1 MAEAFSFPRTK
12 YEDLKQASKEMFD
25 DTVNVIDEIIPSQ
38 EKAKVQ
44 LLSTWPPSIEPGK
57 LYTFDVIMS
66 LYGLNHLDPNM
77 GWKDAID
84 HPVHHPWHDG
94 LTNEQV
100 YSKDYPQED
109 KDLADEEFCRFIR
122 DSGFKSSA
130 HPYSLLILDA
140 QNWLYKSLVEAQKM
154 LTRFN
159 YSRVTTLKGGEIII
173 WKKQNTV
180 LLLVG
185 HPSKAGDASGNVLF
199 EDMQRR
205 GATVA
210 TVANV
215 IRYVKGEFE
224 MAGNNYDYTAVWA
237 ASVMEHMSE
246 NLHQKNVRIYQAL
259 AFRDAILS
267 QSEPHKSALSTFRGV
282 TVKANNILTVSSYK
296 YDDSESVLGSDAI
309 LDGDES
315 SDDDDSPADDSSD
328 DSSTNQIDTAS
339 RRKKNKRTLEWYGK
353 VSKLVGS
360 FSWSNPGSLHQEL
373 SSLKQEIEE
382 KVNRHASME
391 CKRWRRILDILSDFY
406 QDSSLPK
413 DLKSWADNN
422 LRFDIAV
429 GGNCRVWNAVL
440 EPTRQQTIEMQQNI
454 DEWFQ
459 QTFQTDTDE
468 EGAGF
473 GYLVVRLKKC
483 DSVNKDKT
491 FDDFSSELEAYMEN
505 KDITAIPIRSN
516 EFKRHFNNVH
526 QDEYT
531 IKTIRKDNQVN
542 HPLGRNKMEDIIT
555 MKISRKV
562 KETVKQATQKSMFD
576 YYGKTA

>member
-1 MAEAFSFPRTK
+1 MAEAFSFPRHK
-12 YEDLKQASKEMFD
+12 YKALRHASEEMFD

-38 EKAKVQ
+38 EKVKVQ
-44 LLSTWPPSIEPGK
+44 LLSSWPPSKKPGK

-77 GWKDAID
+77 GWKDAIE

-94 LTNEQV
+94 LTIEQV
-100 YSKDYPQED
+100 YSKDYSHED

-140 QNWLYKSLVEAQKM
+140 QSWLYKYLVEPQKM

-159 YSRVTTLKGGEIII
+159 YSHVTTLKGGEIII

-224 MAGNNYDYTAVWA
+224 EDNYDYTAVWA
-237 ASVMEHMSE
+237 ASVTEHMSE
-246 NLHQKNVRIYQAL
+246 NLHENNFRMNQAL

-267 QSEPHKSALSTFRGV
+267 QSNPHKSALSTFGGQM
-282 TVKANNILTVSSYK
+282 VKANNILTVSSYE
-296 YDDSESVLGSDAI
+296 YDDSESVLGSN
-309 LDGDES
+309 ES
-315 SDDDDSPADDSSD
+315 SDDDDSPADNSSD

-339 RRKKNKRTLEWYGK
+339 RKKKNRQLEWYDK
-353 VSKLVGS
+353 VSKLVNS
-360 FSWSNPGSLHQEL
+360 FSWSKPG

-382 KVNRHASME
+382 KVTDM
-391 CKRWRRILDILSDFY
+391 
-406 QDSSLPK
+406 LPM
-413 DLKSWADNN
+413 
-422 LRFDIAV
+422 
-429 GGNCRVWNAVL
+429 NAV
-440 EPTRQQTIEMQQNI
+440 
-454 DEWFQ
+454 DG
-459 QTFQTDTDE
+459 
-468 EGAGF
+468 EGF
-473 GYLVVRLKKC
+473 WIY
-483 DSVNKDKT
+483 
-491 FDDFSSELEAYMEN
+491 
-505 KDITAIPIRSN
+505 
-516 EFKRHFNNVH
+516 
-526 QDEYT
+526 
-531 IKTIRKDNQVN
+531 
-542 HPLGRNKMEDIIT
+542 
-555 MKISRKV
+555 
-562 KETVKQATQKSMFD
+562 
-576 YYGKTA
+576 